1 MVEENGKGQF
11 LVTIAQVISRQREWK
26 KAKPQTEELF
36 LENYIR
42 AYTCLNRCTDITSIT
57 LKTI

>member
-11 LVTIAQVISRQREWK
+11 LVTIAQAISRQREWE

-36 LENYIR
+36 L
-42 AYTCLNRCTDITSIT
+42 
-57 LKTI
+57 

>member
-36 LENYIR
+36 L
-42 AYTCLNRCTDITSIT
+42 
-57 LKTI
+57 